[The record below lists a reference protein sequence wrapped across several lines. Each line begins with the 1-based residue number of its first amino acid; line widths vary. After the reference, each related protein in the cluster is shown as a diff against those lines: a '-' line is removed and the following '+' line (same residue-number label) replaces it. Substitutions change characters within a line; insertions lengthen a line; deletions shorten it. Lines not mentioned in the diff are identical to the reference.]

1 MSCFWDGLI
10 KALRNKNII
19 TKDITPNRLLY
30 IVKIHNKRFNNILVN
45 NEKISRKQKEEH
57 ILRVQEIK
65 QTNNGYLCS
74 AFDPVLILI
83 CGIYR
88 VNIIHHYNGATINYT
103 KKNNTNTIIVHSNQ
117 SHFWAS

>member
-10 KALRNKNII
+10 KVLKNKNLI
-19 TKDITPNRLLY
+19 KKNITPNQLLG
-30 IVKIHNKRFNNILVN
+30 IIKTHNKRFNNILVN

-57 ILRVQEIK
+57 ILRVNLIK

-74 AFDPVLILI
+74 AFDPVLILV

-88 VNIIHHYNGATINYT
+88 ININHHYNGSLIKYEI
-103 KKNNTNTIIVHSNQ
+103 KNNRDTITVHS
-117 SHFWAS
+117 SSTHFWA